1 MVRLFA
7 GDVCLS
13 YALATYFGEE
23 LSLKE
28 CNHCSVCLEGKANI
42 KSSLSLKPLSGYNF
56 EELTGPFVAKLSV
69 PATAD
74 LITRFLCGITVP
86 LISKIKAK
94 QLAGFGTLEKYR
106 YADVRAWVQ
115 SFI

>member
-1 MVRLFA
+1 MVRVFA

-13 YALATYFGEE
+13 YALATYFGEDLNWE
-23 LSLKE
+23 K
-28 CNHCSVCLEGKANI
+28 CNHCSVCLEGKADI
-42 KSSLSLKPLSGYNF
+42 KSSISLKPLSGYNF
-56 EELTGPFVAKLSV
+56 DELAGPFMAKLSV